1 MDYVQA
7 SRVDG
12 NPQRWGGQN
21 SPQGDKQRR
30 QAHKLQLLYAALKA
44 GELEQ
49 ARQAFVALVN
59 VDPSVAHDPY
69 LNKIG
74 AALQSSHVSAAQHFA
89 RELEQRGGQLAVNAS
104 TSVPDSN
111 ANRTGWDAGVYG
123 LRRIDSSA

>member
-1 MDYVQA
+1 MDSVQA

-69 LNKIG
+69 LHKIG

-89 RELEQRGGQLAVNAS
+89 RELEQRGVAS
-104 TSVPDSN
+104 WRSMQALQRLIAMLIALDGMLVCTV
-111 ANRTGWDAGVYG
+111 
-123 LRRIDSSA
+123 

>member
-1 MDYVQA
+1 MDSVQA

-21 SPQGDKQRR
+21 SPHGDKQRR

-69 LNKIG
+69 LHKIG

>member
-1 MDYVQA
+1 MDSVQA

-49 ARQAFVALVN
+49 ARQAFVALV
-59 VDPSVAHDPY
+59 SGR
-69 LNKIG
+69 LNSCIC
-74 AALQSSHVSAAQHFA
+74 SSCT
-89 RELEQRGGQLAVNAS
+89 RDKLM
-104 TSVPDSN
+104 
-111 ANRTGWDAGVYG
+111 
-123 LRRIDSSA
+123 